1 MKTVKLI
8 KVFRRSEETAKELS
22 KRSHSI
28 PTFFSD
34 CCVNTMQA
42 SLTAYNQ
49 IKPRT
54 RNQ

>member
-1 MKTVKLI
+1 MKAVTVI
-8 KVFRRSEETAKELS
+8 KVYRRSEEIAKGLS
-22 KRSHSI
+22 KRNHSI